1 MCAGHNRLAR
11 ERDRS
16 LSVRGWYRMRMPTI
30 GSRELQYMLR
40 REAFFTNT
48 RTCCIM
54 SGGECHDPKCR
65 DRVDRLKNAAIWL
78 SCHEKGKGGDISDKA
93 LSACA
98 SHLAESGS
106 GYERDRCKRRH
117 NWSEAIA
124 VSLMSPRQG
133 ETSWHA
139 YAERLVLRNECTSRR
154 RTDFGSLCP

>member
-1 MCAGHNRLAR
+1 
-11 ERDRS
+11 
-16 LSVRGWYRMRMPTI
+16 MPTI

-40 REAFFTNT
+40 REAFFTST

-98 SHLAESGS
+98 SHLAESRC

-124 VSLMSPRQG
+124 ISLMSPRQG

>member
-16 LSVRGWYRMRMPTI
+16 LSIRGWYRMRMPTI
-30 GSRELQYMLR
+30 GSRELQCMLR
-40 REAFFTNT
+40 REAFFTST

-78 SCHEKGKGGDISDKA
+78 SCREKGKGGDISDKA

-98 SHLAESGS
+98 SHLAES
-106 GYERDRCKRRH
+106 
-117 NWSEAIA
+117 
-124 VSLMSPRQG
+124 
-133 ETSWHA
+133 
-139 YAERLVLRNECTSRR
+139 
-154 RTDFGSLCP
+154 